1 MKFGEF
7 RVVFCNALCADI
19 YISIDQIRRVES
31 WCASYFICIEMHRSY
46 HKRFGAHILSTRSVV
61 IVYIIWHKI

>member
-7 RVVFCNALCADI
+7 RVVFCKMHYADI
-19 YISIDQIRRVES
+19 SISIDQIRRVES
-31 WCASYFICIEMHRSY
+31 WCASFSSFASRCTDHII
-46 HKRFGAHILSTRSVV
+46 RFGAHILSTRSVV